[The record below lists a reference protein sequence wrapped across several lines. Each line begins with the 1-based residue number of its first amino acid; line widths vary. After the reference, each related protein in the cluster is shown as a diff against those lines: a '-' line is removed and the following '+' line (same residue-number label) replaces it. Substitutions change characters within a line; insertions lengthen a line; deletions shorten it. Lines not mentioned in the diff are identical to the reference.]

1 MKNNKKNILIIL
13 SSKIA
18 LRNYLRKNILGLIF
32 KEYNAY
38 ILTPKDITLN
48 HLNEEYSTLKH
59 YKYSN
64 FENLAHI
71 LLLDALTWK
80 YRKKSKSFKF
90 RIKRFT
96 HIDLNFYKN
105 ENLIVKSIKTF
116 WRIFLS
122 FKNYLKFFL
131 GTFVVFDLFVYFF
144 KKFIKINKSLE
155 KHIENIKFSI
165 IIHPT
170 SAYSPI
176 SNDIARISKKNNIPS
191 IFIVDNWDNL
201 SSKSILFF
209 KPTALAVWGQQ
220 SREHAIEIQNFDKN
234 NTHLIG
240 TARIDHYYQYINKK
254 TSSHFN
260 FKYILFLGTAIKFD
274 EESALI
280 SLSNILKKNINLKD
294 YKIIYR
300 PHPWRQSNEIIKY
313 DYLDNIIID
322 PQIKEA
328 YLSLDDSFQPDLNY
342 YPSLIKNAE
351 LILGG
356 LTSMMIESMVFYK
369 KYIALV
375 FDDNKNITSQ
385 NHALRNYTHFKGIE
399 NIESLIFCKNL
410 SNLEKLIKEN
420 LHKNQIIDI
429 KRYKKNLNYYIYSD
443 FLRYDQRLLNILNK
457 YIKKK

>member
-48 HLNEEYSTLKH
+48 HLNEEYSILKH

-240 TARIDHYYQYINKK
+240 TARIDHYYQYINKE

-313 DYLDNIIID
+313 DSLDNIIID

-457 YIKKK
+457 NIKKK